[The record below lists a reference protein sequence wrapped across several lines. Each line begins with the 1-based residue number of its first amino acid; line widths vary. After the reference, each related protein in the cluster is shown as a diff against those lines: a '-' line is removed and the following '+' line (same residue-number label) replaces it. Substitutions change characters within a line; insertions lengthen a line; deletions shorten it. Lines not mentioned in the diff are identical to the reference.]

1 MYTNKA
7 EKILLDL
14 MTFTAQQL
22 RAFIESEYDDDQTDA
37 AATEGELR
45 LLRELGL
52 LDAEG
57 AEQERRT

>member
-22 RAFIESEYDDDQTDA
+22 RAFIESEYDEPTDA
-37 AATEGELR
+37 EATEGELR